1 MNNYMLRRNR
11 VLSFVLII
19 VFVSCKKNSDPVP
32 VSDPIIQLDAS
43 GIWSTSYLSNT
54 ANGFLATAS
63 EFPCLA
69 NAKLIL
75 NKDSTALRIYTGTDT
90 CYMSKTP
97 LYILGLPDAGTPGT
111 WSQNGNSVTIRI
123 QGLSKP
129 GLGVISTTSTGFQLK
144 IQDSVV
150 NSVAL
155 TVMIK

>member
-1 MNNYMLRRNR
+1 MLRKYK
-11 VLSFVLII
+11 VFSFVLMI
-19 VFVSCKKNSDPVP
+19 VFISCKKNSDPVP
-32 VSDPIIQLDAS
+32 VTDPITQLDAS
-43 GIWSTSYLSNT
+43 GIWSTSYISNAT
-54 ANGFLATAS
+54 NGFLATAS
-63 EFPCLA
+63 EFPCLV

-90 CYMSKTP
+90 CYMTKTP

-123 QGLSKP
+123 QGLLKP
-129 GLGVISTTSTGFQLK
+129 GLGIISNTSTGFQLK